1 MSTTFYS
8 ENVKHCMFWV
18 WSVPIMLILRSA
30 AEVGFDTAESTP
42 SRIWVTIDSPTNF
55 PPPQPATPDPRP
67 LGSKRVYVQ
76 LCFKINQHWPKWS
89 PSLTKSSHATGQMEF
104 QHINAKTI
112 FLSLHEQSENVSS
125 LGHILQFKLDLA
137 SSQTNRHMRF
147 DSWLISQWPPWES
160 CRLAARWIRAALCR
174 TRPILRSN
182 TGGAC
187 FKWDLKLLKIT
198 Y

>member
-1 MSTTFYS
+1 MGHHWLT
-8 ENVKHCMFWV
+8 NQL
-18 WSVPIMLILRSA
+18 PP
-30 AEVGFDTAESTP
+30 TP
-42 SRIWVTIDSPTNF
+42 TR
-55 PPPQPATPDPRP
+55 DPRP
-67 LGSKRVYVQ
+67 QTPRVKKSICPTLFQ
-76 LCFKINQHWPKWS
+76 NQS
-89 PSLTKSSHATGQMEF
+89 ALAQMESF
-104 QHINAKTI
+104 SDQVKSCYWPNGISTHQCEDH

-137 SSQTNRHMRF
+137 SSHTNRHMRF

-187 FKWDLKLLKIT
+187 FKLDLKLLKNT

>member
-1 MSTTFYS
+1 MSTTFYF
-8 ENVKHCMFWV
+8 ENAKHCMFWV

-89 PSLTKSSHATGQMEF
+89 PSLTKSSHATGQMGF

-112 FLSLHEQSENVSS
+112 FYLCMSSRRTCRALDIFCNSNSTWRQATRIGTWDLTAGWLVNGLHESLVDWRRAGSEPRFAVLDQFSDLIRVALVS
-125 LGHILQFKLDLA
+125 
-137 SSQTNRHMRF
+137 N
-147 DSWLISQWPPWES
+147 
-160 CRLAARWIRAALCR
+160 
-174 TRPILRSN
+174 
-182 TGGAC
+182 
-187 FKWDLKLLKIT
+187 
-198 Y
+198 